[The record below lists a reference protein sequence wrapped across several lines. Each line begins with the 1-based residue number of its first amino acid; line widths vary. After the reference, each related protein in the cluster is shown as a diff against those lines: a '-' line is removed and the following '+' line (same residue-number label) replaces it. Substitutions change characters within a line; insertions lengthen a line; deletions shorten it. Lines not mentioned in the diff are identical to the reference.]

1 MVSKQDI
8 EKARKFWAGIA
19 KENGWYQEPFY
30 VIVYVNQKN
39 IVVDSLSNKT
49 LLGDKVIHINEEDDE

>member
-19 KENGWYQEPFY
+19 KENGWYEEPFY

-39 IVVDSLSNKT
+39 EVVDSLSNKNLSKDT
-49 LLGDKVIHINEEDDE
+49 VIHIKEDEEE

>member
-19 KENGWYQEPFY
+19 KENGWYEEPFY

-39 IVVDSLSNKT
+39 EVVDSVSHRNLSEDT
-49 LLGDKVIHINEEDDE
+49 VIHIKEDEEE